1 MLEPDLLKRARGHA
15 EAVLE
20 LERQLERAKADY
32 HHDIRRLHLAGATMR
47 EIARA
52 LGLSHQ
58 RVGQIVKAG
67 TGSWLAQLF
76 RREDDQRLGCAFCG
90 RSSAQVERLVAG
102 PNVHIC
108 DGCITGARAVL
119 ISGEPVEQPSP
130 LRQQLGRRA
139 RCAFCTKTASGG
151 RSVVGTDRARI
162 CSECLPL
169 AEQLAEA

>member
-47 EIARA
+47 EIAQA

-67 TGSWLAQLF
+67 AGSWLARLF
-76 RREDDQRLGCAFCG
+76 RQTDERRLTCGFCG

-108 DGCITGARAVL
+108 GECVRGVRTVL
-119 ISGEPVEQPSP
+119 RTGEPVEQPSL
-130 LRQQLGRRA
+130 LRLQVGRRA
-139 RCAFCTKTASGG
+139 RCAFCTKTAGG
-151 RSVVGTDRARI
+151 DRSVVGTDRARI

-169 AEQLAEA
+169 AEQLVER